1 MIQIVMHI
9 VTGLHRVEDHIIL
22 NDVDR
27 KLFTKR
33 KQDIHFD
40 SVRISYPIHFRSFLQ
55 MRCWI
60 V

>member
-27 KLFTKR
+27 KLFTRR
-33 KQDIHFD
+33 KEEIRFD
-40 SVRISYPIHFRSFLQ
+40 SVRIPYPVNFRSSHQ
-55 MRCWI
+55 MPCLI